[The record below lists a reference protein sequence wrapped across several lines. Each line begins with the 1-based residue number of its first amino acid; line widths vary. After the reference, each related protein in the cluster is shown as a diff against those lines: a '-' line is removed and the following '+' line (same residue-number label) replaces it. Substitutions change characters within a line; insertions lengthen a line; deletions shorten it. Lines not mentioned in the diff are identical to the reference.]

1 MKAKAVRLPGPLVQ
15 GVEMVQRREG
25 LDASTATRKLL
36 RMGLERYIAQLYR
49 EGELTLREAAALME
63 LPLRETMD
71 RLSLLGAAGN
81 ITTDQSLGAL
91 ELAGRLAGMGPAG
104 TPHERKE

>member
-1 MKAKAVRLPGPLVQ
+1 MKAKAVRLPDPLVQ
-15 GVEMVQRREG
+15 GVEMIQRREG

-36 RMGLERYIAQLYR
+36 KMGLERYLAQLYR
-49 EGELTLREAAALME
+49 EGELTLREAAVLME
-63 LPLRETMD
+63 LPLREAMD

-91 ELAGRLAGMGPAG
+91 ALARRLADQGSAG
-104 TPHERKE
+104 TLPEEG